1 MATPKKKTEP
11 VKPAVTK
18 APAAKTPAPKA
29 AAKAA
34 PAPTPAPVPVPAPA
48 PAPVAA
54 APAPKAK
61 PAAKKAPAPAPK
73 KVLTP
78 EERYQWLRDAAYFIA
93 EKNGFAGDDAA
104 YWAEAERKLA
114 AELG

>member
-1 MATPKKKTEP
+1 MASSKKKTEP
-11 VKPAVTK
+11 VKPAAVK
-18 APAAKTPAPKA
+18 APAAKSPAPKA
-29 AAKAA
+29 VAKPA
-34 PAPTPAPVPVPAPA
+34 PAPTPAPVPAPA
-48 PAPVAA
+48 VAA

-78 EERYQWLRDAAYFIA
+78 EERYKWLQDAAYFIA